1 MRVRGYPQGTPCW
14 AELIGE
20 EPVDATAFYGELFG
34 WKTDDRTFRLR
45 DLAAAGLSDPDEG
58 SDLGD
63 SVLGRNGS
71 AWVTYVAVEDI
82 ESVSILVADA
92 GGTVLRPV
100 HEMPNGGLGALFAD
114 PDGAV
119 FGAFEKNGAFGGAQI
134 NEEPGASC
142 WFELSTPNPET
153 ISSFYGKI
161 FHWTEQDMEY
171 APGVQYSEYL
181 TSSARVVAGLRT
193 AEGNARWLTCF
204 EAEDVATTAGR
215 CVALGGSVVAG
226 MRAATMGAYAIL
238 ADPSGAEFG
247 VISFLPELHA

>member
-20 EPVDATAFYGELFG
+20 ESADATAFYGELFG

-45 DLAAAGLSDPDEG
+45 DLAAAGLSHSDDAP
-58 SDLGD
+58 DLG
-63 SVLGRNGS
+63 GS
-71 AWVTYVAVEDI
+71 AWATYVAVEDL
-82 ESVSILVADA
+82 EAVSILVADA
-92 GGTVLRPV
+92 GGTVLRAP
-100 HEMPNGGLGALFAD
+100 HEMPSGGLAALFRD

-119 FGAFEKNGAFGGAQI
+119 FGAFEKKSAFGGAQI

-142 WFELSTPNPET
+142 WFELSTPNPDT
-153 ISSFYGKI
+153 VASFYGKI
-161 FHWTEQDMEY
+161 FSWTEQDAEY
-171 APGVQYSEYL
+171 APGVLYSEFL
-181 TSSARVVAGLRT
+181 TSSARVVAGMRVT
-193 AEGNARWLTCF
+193 EGAARWLTCF

-226 MRAATMGAYAIL
+226 MRAATMGSYAIL

>member
-1 MRVRGYPQGTPCW
+1 MRVRGYPEGTPCW

-20 EPVDATAFYGELFG
+20 EPADATAFYGELFG

-45 DLAAAGLSDPDEG
+45 DLAAAGLSDVDSTPGVTG
-58 SDLGD
+58 STW
-63 SVLGRNGS
+63 
-71 AWVTYVAVEDI
+71 ATYVAVEDI
-82 ESVSILVADA
+82 EATAVLVADA
-92 GGTVLRPV
+92 GGTVLRPA
-100 HEMPNGGLGALFAD
+100 HEMPNGGLGALFTD

-119 FGAFEKNGAFGGAQI
+119 FGAFEKKSTFGGAQI

-142 WFELSTPNPET
+142 WFELSSPNPET

-161 FHWTEQDMEY
+161 FHWAEQNMEY
-171 APGVQYSEYL
+171 TPGVQYSEFV
-181 TSSARVVAGLRT
+181 TSSARTVAGMRT
-193 AEGNARWLTCF
+193 TEGAARWLTCF